1 MVKEKIVWNDQHETI
16 LRQWGEASACY
27 RFMHHKSFLL
37 YKKLSL
43 RFTLPIIVISTVTG
57 TANFAQETFP
67 PSWKK
72 LAPVVIGGLNLFSAI
87 MTTVLQFLKINE
99 LMESHR
105 VSSILY
111 GKLSRTIR
119 LQLTL
124 PVFERNYD
132 GGEFVEQCGNEYDR
146 LIEQSPPIP
155 TQIIKHF
162 EKEYPTER
170 SVNKFMDKLKLT
182 NDSKIV
188 KIVKPEIIDITP
200 IYPYSGEEEL
210 KTTKEVLNAFKKPIH
225 HPASPSQ
232 RHKVLKELKSLNN
245 KSLVASK
252 INRFSNAK
260 SQEPLSIPEEEPET
274 PEPLSIPEEEPRE
287 HSTEPLSIPEEEPR
301 EHSTEVIDELLEE
314 VIVDVGEPTVSVKDI
329 AASFDKSRST

>member
-1 MVKEKIVWNDQHETI
+1 
-16 LRQWGEASACY
+16 
-27 RFMHHKSFLL
+27 
-37 YKKLSL
+37 
-43 RFTLPIIVISTVTG
+43 
-57 TANFAQETFP
+57 
-67 PSWKK
+67 
-72 LAPVVIGGLNLFSAI
+72 
-87 MTTVLQFLKINE
+87 
-99 LMESHR
+99 
-105 VSSILY
+105 
-111 GKLSRTIR
+111 
-119 LQLTL
+119 
-124 PVFERNYD
+124 
-132 GGEFVEQCGNEYDR
+132 
-146 LIEQSPPIP
+146 
-155 TQIIKHF
+155 
-162 EKEYPTER
+162 
-170 SVNKFMDKLKLT
+170 MDKLKLT

-232 RHKVLKELKSLNN
+232 RYKVLKELKSLNN

-260 SQEPLSIPEEEPET
+260 SQ
-274 PEPLSIPEEEPRE
+274 
-287 HSTEPLSIPEEEPR
+287 EPLSIPEEEPR